1 MEINEI
7 NTITKL
13 SQLDGRVYVY
23 LPTASLAAE
32 FLQQAESEGFLFGDG
47 VKPTQREAAYV
58 MAINPDHTI
67 HYVGAVGR
75 MAFGAGAQ
83 TVGGQKLYRVTYTGN
98 SGNHPDRP
106 FSRYQHERSS
116 IEQYKQAILWH
127 LMDSDWHYSEESA
140 QWLIAMRENYI
151 LEAFSEKESAYDAAM
166 EVGFVGG
173 AGTR

>member
-1 MEINEI
+1 MEINEM
-7 NTITKL
+7 NTITEF

-83 TVGGQKLYRVTYTGN
+83 RYRVTYIGN
-98 SGNHPDRP
+98 TGNHPDRP
-106 FSRYQHERSS
+106 FSMYQSERSS
-116 IEQYKQAILWH
+116 IEQYRQAILWH
-127 LMDSDWHYSEESA
+127 LMDSDWHYSKETA
-140 QWLIAMRENYI
+140 QCLIKMREDYI
-151 LEAFSEKESAYDAAM
+151 LEAFTNKEPAYDAAM

>member
-1 MEINEI
+1 MEINEM
-7 NTITKL
+7 NTITEL

-23 LPTASLAAE
+23 LPTASLGAE

-83 TVGGQKLYRVTYTGN
+83 RYRVTYTGN
-98 SGNHPDRP
+98 GGSHPNRP
-106 FSRYQHERSS
+106 FSKYQAERSS

-127 LMDSDWHYSEESA
+127 LIDSNWRYSEATA
-140 QWLIAMRENYI
+140 QCLIEMREDYI
-151 LEAFSEKESAYDAAM
+151 LEAFTNKEPAYDAAM